1 MKVREEAREYVL
13 NYKLTH
19 PCSQCGET
27 DPVVLDFHHVKGK
40 GANIEKLIADAVSLE
55 RIKVEIS
62 LTIILC
68 SNCHR
73 KITHKER
80 KQW

>member
-1 MKVREEAREYVL
+1 L
-13 NYKLTH
+13 NYKSTH
-19 PCSQCGET
+19 PCSQCGES

-40 GANIEKLIADAVSLE
+40 GANIGKLIQSGASLK
-55 RIKVEIS
+55 RIKIEIS
-62 LTIILC
+62 LTTILC

-73 KITHKER
+73 KVTHKER